1 MKSKKKNSA
10 PEIENFLQSCS
21 ERVEKKLEE
30 NFRERQNHG
39 GLIEAV
45 RYSSLGGG
53 KKIRPALVYATA
65 QTVGLT
71 REKVDDVAC
80 AIELMHAYSLIHD
93 DLPAMDDDDVR
104 RGRPTLHK
112 AFGEAL
118 AILAGDAMQTMAF
131 ETLVSSATL
140 DDRCKIKAAEILADV
155 AGTEGMAGG
164 QALDVT
170 LTGAAPDI
178 GAVETMHRLKTGRLM
193 SACIRMTLLCSE
205 EPLSETRR
213 ALENYAD
220 HVGLCFQIRDD
231 ILDLQ
236 TDADCENKATYPALL
251 GIEESNKELRRV
263 ADLCTAG
270 LAPLDERAQT
280 LRLLTRYIVEREV

>member
-1 MKSKKKNSA
+1 MKNKKENNTS
-10 PEIENFLQSCS
+10 EIEDFLQSCS
-21 ERVEKKLEE
+21 KRVEEKLEE
-30 NFRERQNHG
+30 DFRKRKNHG
-39 GLIEAV
+39 GLIEAI

-53 KKIRPALVYATA
+53 KKIRPALAYATA
-65 QTVGLT
+65 QAVGLA

-80 AIELMHAYSLIHD
+80 AIELTHAYSLIHD

-131 ETLVSSATL
+131 EMLALSAAL
-140 DDRCKIKAAEILADV
+140 DESHKIQAAGMLAGV

-170 LTGAAPDI
+170 LAGAAPDI
-178 GAVETMHRLKTGRLM
+178 GTVETMHRLKTGRLM

-205 EPLSETRR
+205 GHPKEAQR

-236 TDADCENKATYPALL
+236 TDADCKNKATYPALL
-251 GIEESNKELRRV
+251 GVEESNRALHRV
-263 ADLCTAG
+263 ADLCLTA
-270 LAPLDERAQT
+270 LAPLGERART
-280 LRLLTRYIVEREV
+280 LRLVTRYIVEREV